1 MYYLEH
7 FSVADPVFLTGGA
20 ANRNANFAKISSK
33 KHQEIKDIYYGVLR
47 APSQSNFFFIF
58 MQLLAKIMLINRGSS
73 DSIKVIELIWK
84 TMIGSLELKFLL
96 PILFLLYVVLLLP
109 VTVNNYRNYTL

>member
-33 KHQEIKDIYYGVLR
+33 KHQEIKNI
-47 APSQSNFFFIF
+47 
-58 MQLLAKIMLINRGSS
+58 
-73 DSIKVIELIWK
+73 
-84 TMIGSLELKFLL
+84 
-96 PILFLLYVVLLLP
+96 
-109 VTVNNYRNYTL
+109 